1 MAAKKIGGFGLGA
14 SLSAAKEVKTPMT
27 FFAWVAA
34 GILGSITTL
43 YFAAEDIVSTQSA
56 IIMSVLALALA
67 VDCVCVLQWGKARLA
82 KDPTAF
88 TDTGQ
93 NEEE

>member
-1 MAAKKIGGFGLGA
+1 
-14 SLSAAKEVKTPMT
+14 MT

-34 GILGSITTL
+34 GILGSIAML
-43 YFAAEDIVSTQSA
+43 YFAAEDPVSTGST
-56 IIMSVLALALA
+56 IIMSVLALVLA

-82 KDPTAF
+82 KDPKAF

-93 NEEE
+93 NE